1 VTIKSTTGLFGC
13 WIVLTCFPL
22 SAAEKAP
29 RAFINGEGPG
39 WVTLGEKDFV
49 DVNGNEDTWKFE
61 GNLIKGTGVP
71 VGVMRTAKQYKNLE
85 MLLEWRHLKEAG
97 NSGIFAW
104 VMEKSLTDLKPGQ
117 LPGSGIEIQALDHG
131 YATRF
136 EKKNGKKSDWF
147 TTNGD
152 VFAVGESKMKPFP
165 PISPNG
171 RRSFPRKNLSNGVGQ
186 WNHYYVR
193 AINGEI
199 RLWVNGEE
207 VSGGSDCVPSSGY
220 LCLEAEGSPIE
231 FRNIRIREL
240 P

>member
-1 VTIKSTTGLFGC
+1 MNIRTGVIGC
-13 WIVLTCFPL
+13 WLVLSCLFVQ
-22 SAAEKAP
+22 AEEKSP

-39 WVTLGEKDFV
+39 WVALGEKDFA
-49 DVNGNEDTWKFE
+49 DVNGTEDTWTFE
-61 GNLIKGTGVP
+61 GTLIKGTGVP

-85 MLLEWRHLKEAG
+85 MVLEWRHLKEAG
-97 NSGIFAW
+97 NSGVFVW

-117 LPGSGIEIQALDHG
+117 LPRSGIEVQALDHG

-136 EKKNGKKSDWF
+136 EKQNGKKSDWF

-193 AINGEI
+193 AINGEL

-207 VSGGSDCVPSSGY
+207 VSGGSGCEPSSGF
-220 LCLEAEGSPIE
+220 LCLEAEGSPID

>member
-1 VTIKSTTGLFGC
+1 MNIRTGFIGF
-13 WIVLTCFPL
+13 WIVLSCPYIH
-22 SAAEKAP
+22 AEEKSP
-29 RAFINGEGPG
+29 RAFIDGQGPG
-39 WVTLGEKDFV
+39 WVTLGEKNFA
-49 DVNGNEDTWKFE
+49 DVNGTEDTWKFE
-61 GNLIKGTGVP
+61 GALIKGTGVP
-71 VGVMRTAKQYKNLE
+71 IGVMRTAKQYKNLE
-85 MLLEWRHLKEAG
+85 MVLQWRHLREAG
-97 NSGIFAW
+97 NSGVFVW

-117 LPGSGIEIQALDHG
+117 LPRSGIEVQALDHG

-136 EKKNGKKSDWF
+136 IKKNGKKPEWF

-152 VFAVGESKMKPFP
+152 VFAVGESKMKPF
-165 PISPNG
+165 SPVSPDG
-171 RRSFPRKNLSNGVGQ
+171 SRSFPRKNLSNGVGQ

-193 AINGEI
+193 AINGEL

-207 VSGGSDCVPSSGY
+207 VSGGNECKPSSGY